1 MNKNELLN
9 HLTSLGVEVKSNKI
23 KKSEINK
30 LSDAFWT
37 AYKINKDNKILAEP
51 KLGVNFGASFDTYKK
66 EITTEVEKWNKWS
79 KDISKLLDK
88 VVDFS
93 GEGYLSQK
101 LSAENNKFLNEI
113 VHNEYVGNIWDIE
126 TKLIDLKKR
135 LEGLVHKE
143 LDFM

>member
-23 KKSEINK
+23 KKSEIK
-30 LSDAFWT
+30 
-37 AYKINKDNKILAEP
+37 KINKIKKILAEP

-126 TKLIDLKKR
+126 TKLIDLKKS
-135 LEGLVHKE
+135 LEGLVNKE